1 MTFGEVMIFGIVLN
15 VAAGGGALLF
25 GFVDDKVGGKATIMV
40 SLVALSIATVIAV
53 LAPTRA
59 WFWVAGIGIGL
70 FVGPNQSASRSLMGR
85 FVPERH
91 QAEFFGFFAFSG
103 KATAFMGPLLLG
115 ELSGAFG
122 QRVGM
127 GSVLLF
133 FVLGAG
139 LLMTVSEKA
148 GIEASRRG
156 SGAAGP

>member
-1 MTFGEVMIFGIVLN
+1 
-15 VAAGGGALLF
+15 
-25 GFVDDKVGGKATIMV
+25 
-40 SLVALSIATVIAV
+40 
-53 LAPTRA
+53 
-59 WFWVAGIGIGL
+59 
-70 FVGPNQSASRSLMGR
+70 MGR

-133 FVLGAG
+133 FVIGGA
-139 LLMTVSEKA
+139 LLWTVSEKEGVEA
-148 GIEASRRG
+148 GRRG
-156 SGAAGP
+156 SGAAGS